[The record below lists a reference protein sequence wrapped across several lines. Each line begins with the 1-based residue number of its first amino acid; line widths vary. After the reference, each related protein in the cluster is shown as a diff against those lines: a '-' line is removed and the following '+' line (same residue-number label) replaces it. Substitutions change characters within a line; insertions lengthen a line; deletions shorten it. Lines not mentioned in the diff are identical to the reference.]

1 MDGWYLRSLSQ
12 STKTM
17 KAAIRRAEKLRER
30 RAFLRERSPS
40 VQSDYTSARAHARLP
55 APGWRERERERWRW
69 REAGSGMAGMLRSK
83 LHFPGRP
90 LGGQLEGAADFGILA
105 FPNVVNLSATGGSFN
120 EASTA
125 RDLRYDL
132 LNNPNINVG
141 KKQQQKSSAVTTV
154 ATMVGVYSASAPGSL
169 RIDGSEWLPA
179 HLMVGHFSFP

>member
-1 MDGWYLRSLSQ
+1 
-12 STKTM
+12 
-17 KAAIRRAEKLRER
+17 
-30 RAFLRERSPS
+30 
-40 VQSDYTSARAHARLP
+40 
-55 APGWRERERERWRW
+55 
-69 REAGSGMAGMLRSK
+69 MAGMLRSK